1 MKIAVII
8 GTSKADGNTRQ
19 LVDAFVKQTDS
30 NVFDLAMCNIS
41 FFDYLHENKSDD
53 FLPLIREV
61 ISYDHIVFATPVY
74 WYSMSAQLKVFFD
87 RLSDL
92 LTIEKGLGRDL
103 KGKSIS
109 ILSTGFDVNCPECFI
124 QPFEMT
130 ANYLGLNFK
139 GCEYVSVQSEIN
151 FDALIKA
158 AKRAVVCVT

>member
-30 NVFDLAMCNIS
+30 NIFDLAMYNIS

-53 FLPLIREV
+53 FLPLLREV
-61 ISYDHIVFATPVY
+61 ASCDHIVFATPVY

-124 QPFEMT
+124 QPFELT